1 MKWKLLLLCAFGAV
15 GAASVFWACRKEL
28 RDEAAAPEDLLTVEQ
43 ARAFFENSVAPTKAG
58 GYLSSAGGPGGD
70 LNPGDFTPHWDKA
83 HRAALDYQVD
93 GVDVEIDAD
102 YTYSAVFVETTP
114 GGDTVRRR
122 VDIAQKLVV
131 NRWRNHPRWLGLYA
145 YIATIV
151 PTPDYYD
158 RHKNFGRTFVNLGD
172 KDGFSG
178 FVIYHDLNGFFVNAD
193 RYDDGEMTAQAYDEG
208 NDAADRYAAAQLL
221 GDTELYGNGPS
232 LYSLHI
238 EAPEVTATAC
248 QTCKMQNCQ
257 CKMNGAL
264 PCECLGSETE
274 QQKDT
279 TKKDPKPQGGGGG
292 PTTDKDDGKKQL
304 PIIESDNDCADGYTQ
319 NLSGARNTLNHAITA
334 KTREGESGQWNTFL
348 KESDGKG
355 VEYGLSM
362 HRISQGQTIIYGFM
376 PMAIGTANDVDI
388 AHYPA
393 AGGGITQTI
402 ASIHTHTNGLPPSG
416 LDVLRLVNEQTR
428 TEYND
433 VYVITG
439 SGSSRTVYVLHVEDR
454 GMMTS
459 SRGLVD
465 ADPNTHAFTSGSM
478 AGHHYEEA
486 MSRFEGSRYSE
497 ADRQAYSLA
506 YALEK
511 CNTGIRLLR
520 GSLTANGSNVQFS
533 QMQMILDANATKLT
547 KCQ

>member
-122 VDIAQKLVV
+122 VDVAQKLVV

-304 PIIESDNDCADGYTQ
+304 PIIESDNDCTDGYTQ
-319 NLSGARNTLNHAITA
+319 NLSGARNILNMAPKA
-334 KTREGESGQWNTFL
+334 FGWDENSNQWKNFL
-348 KESDGKG
+348 QDSDGKS

-362 HRISQGQTIIYGFM
+362 YRITQPSGYVYALTETT
-376 PMAIGTANDVDI
+376 IGTSNYVNIPMLTNDGNGTYTV
-388 AHYPA
+388 A
-393 AGGGITQTI
+393 T
-402 ASIHTHTNGLPPSG
+402 IHTHTNGLPPSG
-416 LDVLRLVNEQTR
+416 LDV
-428 TEYND
+428 TELISDQFKSQYND

-439 SGSSRTVYVLHVEDR
+439 NGSSRMVYVLHVEDR

-486 MSRFEGSRYSE
+486 MKRFEGSRYSE

-520 GSLTANGSNVQFS
+520 GSLTPDGSNIQFS